1 MFGAETFTGDEQ
13 IYRWIKLV
21 VRDRAGN
28 ERVREVSYPVR
39 VDERPT
45 IDIVSPLNSAL
56 VVEQSLVEVNVNAFD
71 DTGIDSIRLVATH
84 NGSTL
89 YEQVLKTAPFTYQ
102 FQMPSFNAADTSSNR
117 VDISVEAIDIFGARF
132 GDLDRHTATE
142 SLVLELI
149 EDQAPTVQIA
159 LPETESMVLEGERVL
174 VQVNAVDDIGIDN
187 VVLTAS
193 GLIDGDRSFTDQ
205 RFPFEFLLEIPYG
218 QAANDV
224 VLTVIATEQRIIGEA
239 RQAQGP
245 RPVILHVD
253 QDVDAP
259 EIVVQ
264 LPDVSGAAVAEKRS
278 LPYQAT
284 ATDNVAVTLFRTELY
299 VDTNQDGS
307 FSDNEQVKQNLQ
319 LSPPYA
325 GSIGVETID
334 AYLGADD
341 DTITQLLMQL
351 RLIAEDGAGNK
362 TVVNRPVILRRNAPP
377 QVQAIQIL
385 DRRGYSLG
393 SLTSITEGREI
404 IASILASDTEV
415 GVDTALCISL
425 LVKLLLKTMTFH

>member
-142 SLVLELI
+142 SLVLELV
-149 EDQAPTVQIA
+149 EDQAPTVQ
-159 LPETESMVLEGERVL
+159 
-174 VQVNAVDDIGIDN
+174 
-187 VVLTAS
+187 
-193 GLIDGDRSFTDQ
+193 
-205 RFPFEFLLEIPYG
+205 
-218 QAANDV
+218 
-224 VLTVIATEQRIIGEA
+224 
-239 RQAQGP
+239 AQCC
-245 RPVILHVD
+245 
-253 QDVDAP
+253 
-259 EIVVQ
+259 
-264 LPDVSGAAVAEKRS
+264 SS
-278 LPYQAT
+278 LA
-284 ATDNVAVTLFRTELY
+284 
-299 VDTNQDGS
+299 
-307 FSDNEQVKQNLQ
+307 
-319 LSPPYA
+319 
-325 GSIGVETID
+325 
-334 AYLGADD
+334 
-341 DTITQLLMQL
+341 
-351 RLIAEDGAGNK
+351 
-362 TVVNRPVILRRNAPP
+362 
-377 QVQAIQIL
+377 
-385 DRRGYSLG
+385 
-393 SLTSITEGREI
+393 
-404 IASILASDTEV
+404 
-415 GVDTALCISL
+415 
-425 LVKLLLKTMTFH
+425 